1 MGMHPFRIQSTV
13 NGSVGPQY
21 NNGVTNNDVSN
32 GTLTFN
38 VPMDVPEILY
48 YQCTAHASMGGPI
61 YILDQNPISASYAAT
76 ASYAY
81 NAISASYAT
90 FASTATSASYA
101 TTASYVLN
109 AISASYATTA
119 SSADDFL
126 VRGTLTAQTIVA
138 QIITSSVNFVTG
150 STHFGSIITNT
161 HQFTGSVSVS
171 GSITVGNSV
180 INDLTASYAQTAS
193 YAFNA
198 SNATSASFATSAI
211 SASIAA
217 NAVTSS
223 LALNAN
229 TASYALNAVSSSYA
243 ATASYVA
250 NASSFP
256 FTGSAQITGSLGVTG
271 SISIQGSGSNLFT
284 IDGTLGRMFTIDDT
298 ISGSIFSVSTGS
310 LAILEIFSD
319 KKINMSGS
327 VTITGSL
334 NVTTGITGSLLGTAS
349 WAQNVITA
357 SYILNAVSASYATTS
372 SYAYNA
378 ISASFATSAANATT
392 ASYILNAASASYALT
407 ASFAL
412 NGGGGGGSSTIY
424 VLDEGVNQGSASF
437 FNFVGAG
444 VAATVTN
451 GTASVSI
458 SGGGGGGVINVLDE
472 GVSQGSASF
481 FNFTGAGV
489 TATVTNGTA
498 SLSIPGAT
506 VNGSNV
512 ILVQAIAA
520 TTWSFYHNLGEQF
533 PVFTIFDSNNDV
545 IMPARINAENSNTA
559 SIYWSTPTSGKAVAA
574 NCGFSGSVPS
584 ALTASYAT
592 NFTIANT
599 LIFDQ
604 TLTDYSTVTSSISGS
619 NNLFTQ
625 ATGSYTSAFFK
636 YTVSSGSN
644 ARAGEVMTVWN
655 GTATTYTDI
664 STTDIGNTSA
674 VTSSTAIVGSD
685 IQFNIYT
692 GTSGWKLKSLAT
704 YM

>member
-1 MGMHPFRIQSTV
+1 
-13 NGSVGPQY
+13 
-21 NNGVTNNDVSN
+21 
-32 GTLTFN
+32 
-38 VPMDVPEILY
+38 
-48 YQCTAHASMGGPI
+48 
-61 YILDQNPISASYAAT
+61 
-76 ASYAY
+76 
-81 NAISASYAT
+81 
-90 FASTATSASYA
+90 
-101 TTASYVLN
+101 
-109 AISASYATTA
+109 
-119 SSADDFL
+119 
-126 VRGTLTAQTIVA
+126 
-138 QIITSSVNFVTG
+138 
-150 STHFGSIITNT
+150 
-161 HQFTGSVSVS
+161 
-171 GSITVGNSV
+171 
-180 INDLTASYAQTAS
+180 
-193 YAFNA
+193 
-198 SNATSASFATSAI
+198 
-211 SASIAA
+211 
-217 NAVTSS
+217 
-223 LALNAN
+223 
-229 TASYALNAVSSSYA
+229 
-243 ATASYVA
+243 
-250 NASSFP
+250 
-256 FTGSAQITGSLGVTG
+256 
-271 SISIQGSGSNLFT
+271 
-284 IDGTLGRMFTIDDT
+284 MFTIDDT
-298 ISGSIFSVSTGS
+298 VSGSIFSVSTGS

-458 SGGGGGGVINVLDE
+458 
-472 GVSQGSASF
+472 
-481 FNFTGAGV
+481 
-489 TATVTNGTA
+489 
-498 SLSIPGAT
+498 PGAT

-512 ILVQAIAA
+512 ILVQATPA

-559 SIYWSTPTSGKAVAA
+559 SIYFSSARSGKAVAA

-592 NFTIANT
+592 NFTIAGT

-604 TLTDYSTVTSSISGS
+604 TLTDYYTVASSGVGA

-644 ARAGEVMTVWN
+644 ARTGEVMTVWN
-655 GTATTYTDI
+655 GGTTTYTDT
-664 STTDIGNTSA
+664 STTDIGDTSA
-674 VTSSTAIVGSD
+674 VTCSTAIVSSN